1 MRRRCAAAGS
11 SNEDHGATHDC
22 AGSGAHVPR
31 LTRLSMCGIAG
42 IWNRDGRAVEHR
54 AIESMIEALV
64 HRGPDGAGAHVAGDI
79 GLGHRRLK
87 VIDLSAAAAQPIWLP
102 DRSVCMVYNGEIHNY
117 QELAAQLRHAGAQLR
132 ADNDTEVL
140 LWAYRVWGEDCFA
153 RLNGMWAAAFWQP
166 AERRLLLSR
175 DRFGIKPL
183 VYSVH
188 GARIAFASEAKA
200 LLAAFPQERQP
211 DTSLVHDFVLGA
223 VPDADEHTFFH
234 NIRQL
239 LPGHL
244 LCIEP
249 ARERLRQHWNFRPG
263 TEVSRPDAPEALCE
277 LLRDAVKIR
286 LRSDVPYGVMLS
298 GGLDSSAVTR
308 LAADESAQA
317 LQCFS
322 LRYENSPLDESRFAS
337 IVADDPARY
346 QVHWVTPTAENLLAT
361 IGSIVWHHDAP
372 TPMRGR
378 YPQWHVL
385 REASRHVTVVLGGQG
400 ADELLGGYERFI
412 LPFALDRLDPW
423 LAGKYPRW
431 TLGRDLR
438 DLGQIAAGIRRLLP
452 QLIRGAVARR
462 FVAPHGLLHPLA
474 RNGAIARRPMVRQR
488 IIGGWTGPT
497 GVRPYRSRL
506 NNALWAEF
514 QCAGL
519 PEVLHSEDAISMAFS
534 LESRLPFLDHRIVEF
549 CFSLPYGE
557 KIGAGWTK
565 LLLRQATAGVL
576 PEPVRWRRYKQG
588 FPGDYETWMASDSGL
603 DCVRALLLDRVSL
616 ERGWLDPVW
625 LKRRLGGERS
635 KAAHWARHH
644 VQRVWELVALELWCR
659 QFLDGTQAR
668 RWSPAVDGRRAALGP
683 SA

>member
-1 MRRRCAAAGS
+1 
-11 SNEDHGATHDC
+11 
-22 AGSGAHVPR
+22 
-31 LTRLSMCGIAG
+31 MCGIAG
-42 IWNRDGRAVEHR
+42 IWHRDGRAVEHR
-54 AIESMIEALV
+54 ALESMVQALV

-87 VIDLSAAAAQPIWLP
+87 VIDRSAAADQPIWLP

-117 QELAAQLRHAGAQLR
+117 LELAAELRQAGARLR

-140 LWAYRVWGEDCFA
+140 LWAYRVWGEACFA

-166 AERRLLLSR
+166 AQRRLLLSR

-183 VYSVH
+183 LYCVR

-200 LLAAFPQERQP
+200 LLAAFPEERQP
-211 DTSLVHDFVLGA
+211 DHALIHDFVLGA
-223 VPDADEHTFFH
+223 VPDADEHTFFD

-244 LCIEP
+244 LCVERQ
-249 ARERLRQHWNFRPG
+249 REITRQHWQFRPG
-263 TEVSRPDAPEALCE
+263 IEASRADAPEALRA
-277 LLRDAVKIR
+277 LLTDAVKVR
-286 LRSDVPYGVMLS
+286 LRSDVPFGVMLS
-298 GGLDSSAVTR
+298 GGLDSSAITR
-308 LAADESAQA
+308 LAARETTQA

-322 LRYENSPLDESRFAS
+322 LRYEQPALDESRYAS
-337 IVADDPARY
+337 MVADDPSRY
-346 QVHWVTPTAENLLAT
+346 EVHWVRPSADNLLAT

-385 REASRHVTVVLGGQG
+385 QEAGRHVTVVLGGQG
-400 ADELLGGYERFI
+400 ADEILGGYERFI
-412 LPFALDRLDPW
+412 LPFARDRLDLR
-423 LAGKYPRW
+423 LASQTSRW
-431 TLGRDLR
+431 TLARDLY
-438 DLGQIAAGIRRLLP
+438 DLGKMANSIQRLLP
-452 QLIRGAVARR
+452 QLIRGALARQL
-462 FVAPHGLLHPLA
+462 VPPHGLFHPLA
-474 RNGAIARRPMVRQR
+474 RHGPISRRPVVKQR
-488 IIGGWTGPT
+488 VTGGWIGPT
-497 GVRPYRSRL
+497 SVRPYRSQL

-519 PEVLHSEDAISMAFS
+519 PEMLHSEDALSMAFS
-534 LESRLPFLDHRIVEF
+534 LESRLPFLDHRVVEF
-549 CFSLPYGE
+549 CFSLAYDH

-565 LLLRQATAGVL
+565 RLLRQATAGIL
-576 PEPVRWRRYKQG
+576 PEPVRWRRLKQG
-588 FPGDYETWMASDSGL
+588 FPGDYEGWLGSDSGL
-603 DCVRALLLDRVSL
+603 DAVRTLLLDRVTL

-635 KAAHWARHH
+635 RAARWVRTH

-659 QFLDGTQAR
+659 QFLDGDDGLRLPPPAR
-668 RWSPAVDGRRAALGP
+668 TRRAVGYAPLA